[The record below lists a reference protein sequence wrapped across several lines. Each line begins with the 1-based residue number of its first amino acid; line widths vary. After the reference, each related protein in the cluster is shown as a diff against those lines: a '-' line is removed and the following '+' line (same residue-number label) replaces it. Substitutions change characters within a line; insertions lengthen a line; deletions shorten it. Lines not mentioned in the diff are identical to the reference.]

1 MAQTK
6 HTAEWHLST
15 RNIYSAKFSL
25 FLKLVYP
32 SYTHCIPDIYPL
44 YTWYIPIVYPSYTQ
58 AHQFRIEWAWNSLLV
73 HQLHGIGCSGPSTE
87 TSFRIHKGI
96 GIEVESSFH
105 LQLWSFI
112 KIFNL
117 TNFYGHTQM
126 VFQEIL
132 PWVYGVPAPSPVKR
146 PYFSSARWHIGT
158 SWLNAL
164 QWWPN

>member
-32 SYTHCIPDIYPL
+32 SYTHCRPDIYPL

-105 LQLWSFI
+105 LQLWCSRKYSREFMAFQLHLRLRGH
-112 KIFNL
+112 IFL
-117 TNFYGHTQM
+117 RQGGTLGQVGRMPCSDGPTNSYT
-126 VFQEIL
+126 
-132 PWVYGVPAPSPVKR
+132 WNNSY
-146 PYFSSARWHIGT
+146 
-158 SWLNAL
+158 N
-164 QWWPN
+164 